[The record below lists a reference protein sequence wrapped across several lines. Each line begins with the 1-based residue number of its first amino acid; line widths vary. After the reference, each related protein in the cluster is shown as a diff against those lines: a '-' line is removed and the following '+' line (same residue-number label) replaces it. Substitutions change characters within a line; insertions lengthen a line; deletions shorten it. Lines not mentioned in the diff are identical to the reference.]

1 MKILQRYFA
10 SEILKSVLF
19 VLIAF
24 LALFAF
30 FDLIA
35 ELNSVGRGAYRVRH
49 AFIYILLNLPGYIY
63 ELIPVAVLI
72 GTIYVLARFAANS
85 EFTIMRASSMSTL
98 QTGWILIKIGL
109 IFMVFT
115 FVVGELITPYT
126 ATRAS
131 EFRDSMLQRDR
142 SFRAQLGSG
151 IWSRDSIYENG
162 LEGEVIGSRFIN
174 IGALRTDRTIR
185 DIHLY
190 EFNLEQQLQRMVTA
204 KEGRYLGDQKWELT
218 DVTEEIVTQ
227 PAKPGEKRFPASAPG
242 FKSKKMETMT
252 LLSELTPSI
261 LSVLSVDA
269 TMMSAYDLSV
279 YNRHMEANS
288 QDTTAYRIAFWKKI
302 IYPFS
307 VFVMM
312 GLALP
317 FAYLHFRSGGISVK
331 IFTGIMIG
339 VLFMLLNSL
348 FSHLGL
354 LNTWPAFLTAV
365 LPSIIFLLFACGAL
379 WWVERH

>member
-1 MKILQRYFA
+1 MTILQRYFA
-10 SEILKSVLF
+10 TQIIKSVLF
-19 VLIAF
+19 VLVAF

-30 FDLIA
+30 FDLVA
-35 ELNSVGRGAYRVRH
+35 EINSVGKGAYQLRH
-49 AFIYILLNLPGYIY
+49 AFFYILLNLPGYIY
-63 ELIPVAVLI
+63 ELMPVAVLI

-98 QTGWILIKIGL
+98 QAGGILIKIG
-109 IFMVFT
+109 MVFVVIV
-115 FVVGELITPYT
+115 FAVGELITPYT
-126 ATRAS
+126 STKAA
-131 EFRDSMLQRDR
+131 EFRDSMLLRDR
-142 SFRAQLGSG
+142 DIKGQFRSG

-162 LEGEVIGSRFIN
+162 MEGKVVGVRFIN
-174 IGALRTDRTIR
+174 IGGLRTDRSIR
-185 DIHLY
+185 EIHLY
-190 EFNLEQQLQRMVTA
+190 EFDLEQHLQRMIAA
-204 KEGRYLGDQKWELT
+204 KEGRYLGDNKWELT
-218 DVTEEIVTQ
+218 DVTEENIAA
-227 PAKPGEKRFPASAPG
+227 PGKPGEKRFPASAPG
-242 FKSKKMETMT
+242 FKVEKRASMT
-252 LLSELTPSI
+252 LVSELTPDI
-261 LSVLSVDA
+261 LTVLSVDA
-269 TMMSAYDLSV
+269 TLMSAYDLSV

-288 QDTTAYRIAFWKKI
+288 QDATAYKIAFWKKI
-302 IYPFS
+302 VYPFS

-312 GLALP
+312 ALALP

-354 LNTWPAFLTAV
+354 LNAWPAFLTAI

>member
-1 MKILQRYFA
+1 MTILQRYFT
-10 SEILKSVLF
+10 SQIIKSVSF
-19 VLIAF
+19 VLVAF

-35 ELNSVGRGAYRVRH
+35 EINSVGRGAYRLRH

-63 ELIPVAVLI
+63 ELMPVAVLI

-98 QTGWILIKIGL
+98 QAGWVLIKIGA
-109 IFMVFT
+109 IFMVIIFA
-115 FVVGELITPYT
+115 VGELVTPYT
-126 ATRAS
+126 STKAS
-131 EFRDSMLQRDR
+131 EFRDSMLLRDR
-142 SFRAQLGSG
+142 DIQGQFRSG

-162 LEGEVIGSRFIN
+162 MEGKVIGVRFVN
-174 IGALRTDRTIR
+174 IGGMRTDRSIR

-190 EFNLEQQLQRMVTA
+190 EFDLKQQLQRMITA
-204 KEGRYLGDQKWELT
+204 REGRYLGEQKWELT
-218 DVTEEIVTQ
+218 DVTQENITA
-227 PAKPGEKRFPASAPG
+227 PARPGEKRFPASAPG
-242 FKSKKMETMT
+242 FRSEKMTSMT
-252 LLSELTPSI
+252 LLSELTPDI
-261 LSVLSVDA
+261 LTVLAVDA
-269 TMMSAYDLSV
+269 TLMSAYDLSV

-288 QDTTAYRIAFWKKI
+288 QDATAYKIAFWKKI

-312 GLALP
+312 ALALP

-365 LPSIIFLLFACGAL
+365 LPSIIFLLAACGAL

>member
-10 SEILKSVLF
+10 SQIIKSVLF
-19 VLIAF
+19 VLVAF

-35 ELNSVGRGAYRVRH
+35 EINSVGRGAYRLRH

-63 ELIPVAVLI
+63 ELMPVAVLI

-98 QTGWILIKIGL
+98 QAGWILVKIGL
-109 IFMVFT
+109 VFLIFIFML
-115 FVVGELITPYT
+115 GELITPYT
-126 ATRAS
+126 SAKAI
-131 EFRDSMLQRDR
+131 EFRDSMLLRDMTPGK
-142 SFRAQLGSG
+142 FRSG
-151 IWSRDSIYENG
+151 IWSRDSIYANG
-162 LEGEVIGSRFIN
+162 LEGEVIGLRFIN
-174 IGALRTDRTIR
+174 IGGLRTDRTIR

-190 EFNLEQQLQRMVTA
+190 EFDLHQQMQRMITA
-204 KEGRYLGDQKWELT
+204 GNGRYLGNHQWELT
-218 DVTEEIVTQ
+218 DVTEAIIT
-227 PAKPGEKRFPASAPG
+227 APGKKGETRFPASAPG
-242 FKSKKMETMT
+242 FKAKKTDSVT
-252 LLSELTPSI
+252 LLTELTPDI
-261 LSVLSVDA
+261 LTVLSVDA
-269 TMMSAYDLSV
+269 TLMSAYDLSV

-288 QDTTAYRIAFWKKI
+288 QDATAYKIAFWKKI

-317 FAYLHFRSGGISVK
+317 FAYLHFRSGGVSVK

-354 LNTWPAFLTAV
+354 LNTWPAFLTAI